1 MWLFAEVDAL
11 NAWRDAGQDF
21 VANGA
26 TGLAKLVDGRVL
38 AKDFHLVA
46 HLALRVGD
54 VDHAGVHAAT
64 AVRGRSLGN
73 HSHFHS
79 KRIVRR
85 RHHKCRVC
93 LRRGGCMARI
103 PCKGV
108 QGEEVPHGLASYRS
122 NLGAMALPSHPQRP

>member
-54 VDHAGVHAAT
+54 VDHAGVHADVAHRWAHC
-64 AVRGRSLGN
+64 AVN
-73 HSHFHS
+73 
-79 KRIVRR
+79 
-85 RHHKCRVC
+85 
-93 LRRGGCMARI
+93 
-103 PCKGV
+103 
-108 QGEEVPHGLASYRS
+108 PHLD
-122 NLGAMALPSHPQRP
+122 GAIAKVAVHAISIAD